1 MASSTRVYHDPLH
14 GGIALN
20 ADRPEEKLIIDLID
34 TPAFQRLRRVRQL
47 GPASLTFHG
56 AESSRF
62 THSIGVMAIA
72 RRAFDGLALPNP
84 ELSPHRATVLCAALL
99 HDIGHGPFSHT
110 AEEIFGCNHEHW
122 TQRIILESA
131 PIRELLYRY
140 DPELIEAILAV
151 YRKTHPLPIVS
162 QLISSQLDCDR
173 IDYLMRDSYSSG
185 ASYGRLDLDR
195 LLGAMRFDRDSGS
208 LVVAQKGCAAVEH
221 YLIVRSLMYS
231 QVYHHPKTMAAG
243 WLLNRIFDRARW
255 LIGQG
260 AGMIEADATVTAWLT
275 QDCNRLQL
283 AHYLQADDGVFLY
296 HLQRWQ
302 HHPDPILADLC
313 RRFSDRDLLKA
324 QDIGSLSPQDQQNL
338 LAQIKPLMAD
348 YLADL
353 NPIAQANP
361 ASSPP
366 IGSRQAP
373 IDRPEDYY
381 IGLQRTFR
389 RGYRLYRQGI
399 NIQTELGLREIGEL
413 SVLIQALVQPQ
424 HHAWLIYPRQMTDQV
439 LSHYRAFHQTL
450 DGGRGNHTEPQTI
463 EANPIEPTLVQT

>member
-20 ADRPEEKLIIDLID
+20 ADRPEERLIIDLID
-34 TPAFQRLRRVRQL
+34 TPAFQRLRRIRQL

-72 RRAFDGLALPNP
+72 RRAFDGLALANP
-84 ELSPHRATVLCAALL
+84 ELAPHRGTVLCGALL

-122 TQRIILESA
+122 TQRIILESR
-131 PIRELLYRY
+131 PIRDLLVAF
-140 DPELIEAILAV
+140 DSGLIEAILGV
-151 YRKTHPLPIVS
+151 YSKTHPLPIVS

-173 IDYLMRDSYSSG
+173 IDYLMRDSHSSG

-195 LLGAMRFDRDSGS
+195 LLGAMRFDRESGS
-208 LVVAQKGCAAVEH
+208 LVVAQKGVASVEH

-231 QVYHHPKTMAAG
+231 QVYHHPKIMAAA
-243 WLLNRIFDRARW
+243 WLLDRIFDRARW

-260 AGMIEADATVTAWLT
+260 PGYLDADATVSAWLT
-275 QDCNRLQL
+275 QDCNRLSL
-283 AHYLQADDGVFLY
+283 DHYLQADDGVFLY
-296 HLQRWQ
+296 HVQRWCLSL
-302 HHPDPILADLC
+302 DPILADLS
-313 RRFSDRDLLKA
+313 RRFRDRDLLKA
-324 QDIGSLSPQDQQNL
+324 QNIGGLEPQQQQQL
-338 LAQIKPLMAD
+338 LAEIRSLMAAQ
-348 YLADL
+348 LAQSKADPL
-353 NPIAQANP
+353 NP
-361 ASSPP
+361 
-366 IGSRQAP
+366 AP
-373 IDRPEDYY
+373 LKTDHPEDYY

-399 NIQTELGLREIGEL
+399 NVQTELGLQEIGEL

-424 HHAWLIYPRQMTDQV
+424 HHAWLIYPRQLTESV
-439 LSHYRAFHQTL
+439 LTRYRSASRSAKGL
-450 DGGRGNHTEPQTI
+450 PEERS
-463 EANPIEPTLVQT
+463 

>member
-1 MASSTRVYHDPLH
+1 VASSTRVYHDPLH

-20 ADRPEEKLIIDLID
+20 ADRPEERLIIDLID
-34 TPAFQRLRRVRQL
+34 TPAFQRLRRIRQL

-72 RRAFDGLALPNP
+72 RRAFDGLALVHP
-84 ELSPHRATVLCAALL
+84 ELAPHRGTVLCAALL

-110 AEEIFGCNHEHW
+110 AEEIFGSNHEHW
-122 TQRIILESA
+122 TQRIILESD
-131 PIRELLYRY
+131 PIRDLLVAF
-140 DPELIEAILAV
+140 DPGLIEAILGV

-195 LLGAMRFDRDSGS
+195 LLGAMRFDRESGT
-208 LVVAQKGCAAVEH
+208 LVVAQKGVASVEH

-231 QVYHHPKTMAAG
+231 QVYHHPKIMAAA
-243 WLLNRIFDRARW
+243 WLLARIFDRARW

-260 AGMIEADATVTAWLT
+260 PGRLEADATMSAWLI
-275 QDCNRLQL
+275 QDCNRLSL
-283 AHYLQADDGVFLY
+283 DHYLQADDGVFLY
-296 HLQRWQ
+296 HVQRWCLN
-302 HHPDPILADLC
+302 PDPILADLS
-313 RRFSDRDLLKA
+313 RRFRDRDLLKA
-324 QDIGSLSPQDQQNL
+324 QNIGGLEPQQQQQL
-338 LAQIKPLMAD
+338 LAQIRPLMAAQ
-348 YLADL
+348 L
-353 NPIAQANP
+353 PQAQAEH
-361 ASSPP
+361 
-366 IGSRQAP
+366 
-373 IDRPEDYY
+373 PENYY

-399 NIQTELGLREIGEL
+399 NVQTELGLREIGEL

-424 HHAWLIYPRQMTDQV
+424 HHAWLIYPRELMEPVLGCYRSLSQPPKDRPENRPEDQGEP
-439 LSHYRAFHQTL
+439 LS
-450 DGGRGNHTEPQTI
+450 
-463 EANPIEPTLVQT
+463 

>member
-1 MASSTRVYHDPLH
+1 VASSTRVYHDPLH

-20 ADRPEEKLIIDLID
+20 ADRPEERLVIDLID
-34 TPAFQRLRRVRQL
+34 TPAFQRLRRIRQL

-72 RRAFDGLALPNP
+72 RRAFDGLALANP
-84 ELSPHRATVLCAALL
+84 ELAPHRATVLCAALL

-110 AEEIFGCNHEHW
+110 AEEIFGSNHEHW

-131 PIRELLYRY
+131 PIRDLLAAF
-140 DPELIEAILAV
+140 DPTLSEAILGV
-151 YRKTHPLPIVS
+151 YSKTHPLPIVS

-195 LLGAMRFDRDSGS
+195 LLGAMRFDRDSGT
-208 LVVAQKGCAAVEH
+208 LVVAQKGVASVEH

-231 QVYHHPKTMAAG
+231 QVYHHPKIMAAA
-243 WLLNRIFDRARW
+243 WLLERIFDRARW

-260 AGMIEADATVTAWLT
+260 PGHPGVHPTTCLEADTTMSAWLT
-275 QDCNRLQL
+275 QDCNRLSL
-283 AHYLQADDGVFLY
+283 DHYLQADDGVFLY
-296 HLQRWQ
+296 HVQRWCLS
-302 HHPDPILADLC
+302 PDPILADLS
-313 RRFSDRDLLKA
+313 RRFRDRDLLKA
-324 QDIGSLSPQDQQNL
+324 QNIGGLEPQQQQQL
-338 LAQIKPLMAD
+338 LAEIRPLMASQ
-348 YLADL
+348 L
-353 NPIAQANP
+353 PQ
-361 ASSPP
+361 SQSEH
-366 IGSRQAP
+366 
-373 IDRPEDYY
+373 PENYY

-399 NIQTELGLREIGEL
+399 NVQTELGLQEIGEL

-424 HHAWLIYPRQMTDQV
+424 HHAWLIYPRALTEQV
-439 LSHYRAFHQTL
+439 LERYRSLSRLKKEQTEGL
-450 DGGRGNHTEPQTI
+450 VEDGGDRPEGTSP
-463 EANPIEPTLVQT
+463 

>member
-20 ADRPEEKLIIDLID
+20 ADRPEERLVIDLID
-34 TPAFQRLRRVRQL
+34 TPAFQRLRRIRQL

-72 RRAFDGLALPNP
+72 RRAFDGLALANP
-84 ELSPHRATVLCAALL
+84 DLAPHRATVLCAALL

-110 AEEIFGCNHEHW
+110 AEEIFGSNHEHW
-122 TQRIILESA
+122 TKRIILESG
-131 PIRELLYRY
+131 PVRDLLTAF
-140 DPELIEAILAV
+140 DPGLIEAICGV
-151 YRKTHPLPIVS
+151 YSKTHPLPIVS

-173 IDYLMRDSYSSG
+173 IDYLMRDSHSSG

-195 LLGAMRFDRDSGS
+195 LLGAMRFDRDSGN
-208 LVVAQKGCAAVEH
+208 LVVAQKGMASVEH

-243 WLLNRIFDRARW
+243 WLLARIFDRARW

-260 AGMIEADATVTAWLT
+260 PELEADTTVSAWLT
-275 QDCNRLQL
+275 QDCNRLSL
-283 AHYLQADDGVFLY
+283 DHCLQADDGVFLY
-296 HLQRWQ
+296 HVQRWCLSS
-302 HHPDPILADLC
+302 DPILADLS
-313 RRFSDRDLLKA
+313 RRFRDRDLFKA
-324 QDIGSLSPQDQQNL
+324 QNIGGLEPQQQQQLLTEIRSRMAAHMLQPNPEPPSPE
-338 LAQIKPLMAD
+338 P
-348 YLADL
+348 
-353 NPIAQANP
+353 P
-361 ASSPP
+361 SPEP
-366 IGSRQAP
+366 PSPELPKSGH
-373 IDRPEDYY
+373 PEDYY

-399 NIQTELGLREIGEL
+399 NVQTELGLQEIGEL

-424 HHAWLIYPRQMTDQV
+424 HHAWLIYPRELTESV
-439 LSHYRAFHQTL
+439 LSCYRALHSGSL
-450 DGGRGNHTEPQTI
+450 AGGG
-463 EANPIEPTLVQT
+463 ANR